1 MVHINGT
8 TGLNPPLV
16 LAPELDLMVLVI
28 GITGKQIVMASRTFP
43 LVVAVGVVERE
54 EGVTTTITTTMAEVT
69 ATMVATM
76 EAVETN
82 TADMEMVTGMTGIHL
97 A

>member
-1 MVHINGT
+1 
-8 TGLNPPLV
+8 
-16 LAPELDLMVLVI
+16 
-28 GITGKQIVMASRTFP
+28 
-43 LVVAVGVVERE
+43 
-54 EGVTTTITTTMAEVT
+54 MAEVT